1 MDGVMVTGSL
11 LPNVMVSYE
20 CTDNT
25 NFVLVGST
33 DNQCDEQ
40 GMYMNLVAPTCLRS
54 K

>member
-1 MDGVMVTGSL
+1 MDGVMETGPL

-25 NFVLVGST
+25 NFVLIGST
-33 DNQCDEQ
+33 NNQCDGQ
-40 GMYMNLVAPTCLRS
+40 GVYMNPAPTCLRS